1 VELKL
6 IMPNVQAWY
15 HTRMLQTHP
24 KIIQGGMGAGVSSW
38 TLANAVAKTGEL
50 GVVSGTALDLILPR
64 RLQVGDPGGHMR
76 RALANFPIPEM
87 AKGILDRYF
96 VEGGKQADEPFKAKP
111 MLVMQPSERL
121 EELLVVSNFVE
132 VYLAKEGHDG
142 VVGINYLEKIQ
153 LPNLPSMFGS
163 MLAGVDYILMGAGI
177 PVAIPGILDRLAE
190 GRAVELAVDV
200 KGPSGAERVMNH
212 FDPQRYLE
220 SAGVTVERPHFLAI
234 ISTPTLATMLVRKAD
249 GVVDGFIIEGPTA
262 GGHNAPPRGRLT
274 LSEGGEP
281 IYGSRDEPD
290 LEAMCKIGRPFW
302 LAGSYASPE
311 RVVDAL
317 ADGAAGVQV
326 GTAFAYCEESGLA
339 PELRRQI
346 LEMSRQG
353 TAHIFT
359 DPVASPTGFPF
370 KVVEMDGTI
379 SSKDVYE
386 ARNRVCVCVQWPD
399 GEHRPAAGA
408 QERLPGT
415 ADGHLRRRRRRSRA
429 LPARGPDGVRR
440 RGRRRAPALAGASRE
455 HCDAELTRARLLPR
469 RSCLRGC
476 LHSLWFSSAS
486 IARGQLSYRAGS
498 RSPPPSG
505 ACAAPG
511 AGLRRR

>member
-1 VELKL
+1 
-6 IMPNVQAWY
+6 MQ
-15 HTRMLQTHP
+15 QTHP

-38 TLANAVAKTGEL
+38 TLANAVSKVGQL

-76 RALANFPIPEM
+76 RALASFPIPEM
-87 AKGILDRYF
+87 AQRILDRYF
-96 VEGGKQADEPFKAKP
+96 VEGGKRADEPFKAKP

-142 VVGINYLEKIQ
+142 VAGINYLEKIQ
-153 LPNLPSMFGS
+153 LPNLPSMFGA
-163 MLAGVDYILMGAGI
+163 MLAGVDYVLMGAGI

-212 FDPQRYLE
+212 FDPQRYL
-220 SAGVTVERPHFLAI
+220 AAADVKIERPLFLAI

-249 GVVDGFIIEGPTA
+249 GEVNGFIIEGPTA
-262 GGHNAPPRGRLT
+262 GGHNAPPRGRPS
-274 LSEGGEP
+274 LSETGEP
-281 IYGSRDEPD
+281 IYGSRDVPD
-290 LEAMCKIGRPFW
+290 LEAMRKIGKPFW
-302 LAGSYASPE
+302 LAGSYAAPE
-311 RVVDAL
+311 RVVEAL

-326 GTAFAYCEESGLA
+326 GTAFAYCAESGLS

-346 LEMSRQG
+346 LEMSRRG

-370 KVVEMDGTI
+370 KVVDMEGTI

-386 ARNRVCVCVQWPD
+386 ARARVCDLGYLRHAYRTEEGEIGLRCPSEPVEDYLRKGGAIEDTEGRKCVCNGLMANIDLAQARKNGYVELPMVTSGDDVAEVARFLAEGQTD
-399 GEHRPAAGA
+399 YSAADVVA
-408 QERLPGT
+408 HLLSAVEDAATQEM
-415 ADGHLRRRRRRSRA
+415 
-429 LPARGPDGVRR
+429 
-440 RGRRRAPALAGASRE
+440 SRE
-455 HCDAELTRARLLPR
+455 
-469 RSCLRGC
+469 
-476 LHSLWFSSAS
+476 SA
-486 IARGQLSYRAGS
+486 I
-498 RSPPPSG
+498 
-505 ACAAPG
+505 
-511 AGLRRR
+511 

>member
-1 VELKL
+1 
-6 IMPNVQAWY
+6 MPNVQAWY

-302 LAGSYASPE
+302 LAGSYARPE

-386 ARNRVCVCVQWPD
+386 ARNRVCD
-399 GEHRPAAGA
+399 LGY
-408 QERLPGT
+408 
-415 ADGHLRRRRRRSRA
+415 LRHA
-429 LPARGPDGVRR
+429 
-440 RGRRRAPALAGASRE
+440 
-455 HCDAELTRARLLPR
+455 
-469 RSCLRGC
+469 
-476 LHSLWFSSAS
+476 
-486 IARGQLSYRAGS
+486 YRAEDGKI
-498 RSPPPSG
+498 
-505 ACAAPG
+505 
-511 AGLRRR
+511 GLRCPSEPVEDYLRKGGAIEDTEGRKCVCNGLMANIDLPQARKNGYQELPMVTSGDDVAEVARFLPEGQTEYAAADVVAHLLSLVQAESTATPS